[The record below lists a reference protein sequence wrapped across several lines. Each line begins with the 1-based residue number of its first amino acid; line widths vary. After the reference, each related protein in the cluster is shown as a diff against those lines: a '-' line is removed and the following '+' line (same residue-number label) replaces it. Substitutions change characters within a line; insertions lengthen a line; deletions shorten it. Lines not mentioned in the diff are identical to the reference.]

1 MAQSHGPLSRN
12 NTAPAFN
19 TRGAGNGMPGLGHT
33 MNSLS
38 LSSRSSQLSGST
50 AFTSSSSTSL
60 SSMTSSATLVAHAAP
75 PAQMTH
81 NAGNV
86 VATNNII
93 NQRADAS
100 RSLYQ
105 ICVNLRQRLATVPDF
120 DAHLSDSNSEDEG
133 EDMDPVSS
141 LWRCLRKGTPLV
153 TIYNSLK
160 PPEPL
165 GIDEKTPET
174 KRAKSAAFK
183 FVAACLKDLKLPP
196 GECFSLQ
203 DLFGDDTT
211 GFVKVT
217 QVINIVLDIAEQ
229 KGNLLTSGG
238 VDTTPAAAMAG
249 KMSYRDHVVRE
260 LVDTERKYV
269 QDLENL
275 HELKKTIE
283 EKGVIPGDV
292 VHDIFLNINA
302 ILDFQ
307 RRFLIKI
314 ESTNYQADSDQKWGL
329 PFSNSEEGFGIY
341 QPFIAN
347 QRKAA
352 AIAKKEFDKIAL
364 ADHPVVVDFNTL
376 DGFLLKPMQRLVKYP
391 LLLKDLRDKTSA
403 DDETKADLNAG
414 IESANRVL
422 TQANSA
428 VDRELRAEALEDLC
442 ARVDDWKLHR
452 VEQFGELLQ
461 HGHFP
466 VVTGKSDVQKE
477 VRPLFSIYNLQS
489 IRDLTKRKATLSSQ
503 QDSHTH
509 PDDDWE
515 GDLVSPIDPI
525 FSETPV
531 ESPED
536 QQHHVEE
543 DLEHFLHKM
552 TFYEFS
558 GVNYSNGVP
567 SLARSFADKKGIIC
581 PHYEQYTIYLFER
594 ILLCCKEVNPNK
606 SKDKLLGTQ
615 KDKKDKRDK
624 NRKEPNKN
632 AKLQLKGRIFMTNV
646 TEVMSLAKQGSYSVQ
661 IFWKGDPG
669 VENFIIR
676 FSNEETMRKWY
687 EGVDGQRKQ
696 HASTITGSS
705 PEAPAADF
713 AWMRDQAAPLPNPYA
728 QQEDDDD
735 EDEYSVPASAPIPN
749 STYSG
754 PDPGMI
760 RNGSNSSLRSR
771 AKTGETG
778 PSLAGIARA
787 PPPRFPMGA
796 LQNPPLS
803 LQTQLGAQ
811 MPSPGQRGGDSYFS
825 PVAESPASS
834 RISGSSQVFPFPRQ
848 GTPQSGWESADYNR
862 YTAPAQSR
870 APSRGSQTPAD
881 AYQMNGRTP
890 QRPSLP
896 AMPHQSAQAAAAQRS
911 RSYSTPDINAPQNG
925 SRRLPNGLMS
935 GPVPAVPGIPA
946 HLHPAYDNGI
956 PRSQNS
962 SPNGL
967 PTRTNTQSPGVQ
979 RERMLP
985 GSQYPTAPQYPRSN
999 TAQYSPN
1006 IQDGRAMS
1014 PPLNS
1019 AMSVD
1024 SDMGLPTQLKVK
1036 VNCDGNYVTLVVAF
1050 NITYQSLVDR
1060 IDAKVGRF
1068 SNNAIAAGTMR
1079 LRYRDED
1086 GDFVTIESD
1095 DDIQIAFQEWREA
1108 QKQQYHQGQ
1117 LGEIELFCL
1126 SLEN

>member
-1 MAQSHGPLSRN
+1 MSSGGVATHMAQSHGPLSRT
-12 NTAPAFN
+12 NTAPVFN
-19 TRGAGNGMPGLGHT
+19 TTRTASNGIPGLGHT
-33 MNSLS
+33 MSH
-38 LSSRSSQLSGST
+38 SSRSSQLSGST
-50 AFTSSSSTSL
+50 AYTSSSSTSL
-60 SSMTSSATLVAHAAP
+60 SSMTSSATLVAP
-75 PAQMTH
+75 PPPPPPTQMAQ
-81 NAGNV
+81 NGGNV

-105 ICVNLRQRLATVPDF
+105 ICVNLRQRLATVPGF
-120 DAHLSDSNSEDEG
+120 DAHLNDSDSEDEG

-141 LWRCLRKGTPLV
+141 LWRCLRKGTPLM
-153 TIYNSLK
+153 TIYNSLQ
-160 PPEPL
+160 PPEL
-165 GIDEKTPET
+165 LKIDEKIPEA
-174 KRAKSAAFK
+174 KRPKIAAFK
-183 FVAACLKDLKLPP
+183 FVEACLKGDLKLPP

-217 QVINIVLDIAEQ
+217 QVINIVLDVAEQ
-229 KGNLLTSGG
+229 RGNLLTSEKNDA
-238 VDTTPAAAMAG
+238 VPAAAMAG
-249 KMSYRDHVVRE
+249 SQMSYRDHVVRE

-283 EKGVIPGDV
+283 QKGVIPGDV

-314 ESTNYQADSDQKWGL
+314 ETTNSQPDDRQEWGL
-329 PFSNSEEGFGIY
+329 PFTNYEEAFGIY

-352 AIAKKEFDKIAL
+352 AIAKKEFDKITL
-364 ADHPVVVDFNTL
+364 ADHPVVEDFNTL

-391 LLLKDLRDKTSA
+391 LLLKDLRDKTGAS
-403 DDETKADLNAG
+403 DDAKADLTAG
-414 IESANRVL
+414 IEASNRVL
-422 TQANSA
+422 MQANSA

-442 ARVDDWKLHR
+442 ARVDDWKNHR
-452 VEQFGELLQ
+452 VDHFGELLQ

-477 VRPLFSIYNLQS
+477 VRPLFS
-489 IRDLTKRKATLSSQ
+489 
-503 QDSHTH
+503 
-509 PDDDWE
+509 
-515 GDLVSPIDPI
+515 LVQN
-525 FSETPV
+525 FT
-531 ESPED
+531 
-536 QQHHVEE
+536 
-543 DLEHFLHKM
+543 
-552 TFYEFS
+552 
-558 GVNYSNGVP
+558 
-567 SLARSFADKKGIIC
+567 FADQTGIIC

-594 ILLCCKEVNPNK
+594 ILLCCKDLNPNK
-606 SKDKLLGTQ
+606 SKDKLMGAQ
-615 KDKKDKRDK
+615 KDKKDKKDK
-624 NRKEPNKN
+624 NRNKEPNKN

-646 TEVMSLAKQGSYSVQ
+646 TEVMSLAKQGSYTVQ

-696 HASTITGSS
+696 HASTIQSGSS
-705 PEAPAADF
+705 PDVAPTDF
-713 AWMRDQAAPLPNPYA
+713 TWMRDQTAPIPNPYA
-728 QQEDDDD
+728 QEDEDE
-735 EDEYSVPASAPIPN
+735 EDEYSLPASAPIPN
-749 STYSG
+749 STYPG
-754 PDPGMI
+754 PAPGMA
-760 RNGSNSSLRSR
+760 RNASSTSLRSR
-771 AKTGETG
+771 ATTGDSG
-778 PSLAGIARA
+778 PSLVGIARA
-787 PPPRFPMGA
+787 PPPRFPMGGI
-796 LQNPPLS
+796 QNPPLS
-803 LQTQLGAQ
+803 LQTHLATQ
-811 MPSPGQRGGDSYFS
+811 MPSPSQRGGDSYFS

-834 RISGSSQVFPFPRQ
+834 RTSTASSMFPFPRQ
-848 GTPQSGWESADYNR
+848 GTPQSGWEPADYNR
-862 YTAPAQSR
+862 YTAPAGPR
-870 APSRGSQTPAD
+870 APSRGSQNPPD

-896 AMPHQSAQAAAAQRS
+896 AMASQSAQQTAAQQRS
-911 RSYSTPDINAPQNG
+911 RSYSTPDINAQNG
-925 SRRLPNGLMS
+925 TRRLPNGSIS

-967 PTRTNTQSPGVQ
+967 PMRSNTQSPGAQ
-979 RERMLP
+979 RERMQQNQ
-985 GSQYPTAPQYPRSN
+985 QYANAPQYSRSN
-999 TAQYSPN
+999 TTQFPATM
-1006 IQDGRAMS
+1006 QDSRAMS
-1014 PPLNS
+1014 PPLGS
-1019 AMSVD
+1019 AMSGD

-1068 SNNAIAAGTMR
+1068 SNNAIAQGTMR

-1126 SLEN
+1126 SVDN